1 MEITVMVQIFAG
13 IVLVTECSAVA
24 LNDTLIKGAELNDLK
39 ANVTEIKGNNI
50 FILLLQGKITHFIS
64 FVLCTREVMSFA
76 MFITSKSF
84 DFEVCWSV
92 GLFVCLCVCMYVCWH
107 VLGHNFEAKIL
118 IFFL

>member
-64 FVLCTREVMSFA
+64 FVSCTREVMSFA
-76 MFITSKSF
+76 MFITSKDVGQS
-84 DFEVCWSV
+84 VC
-92 GLFVCLCVCMYVCWH
+92 LFVCVYVCMFV
-107 VLGHNFEAKIL
+107 GTF
-118 IFFL
+118 